1 MAGFGSVLA
10 SDKINLEKINFMLID
25 GNHYFLD
32 LMAQVVSGFGVRSIT
47 RCSSAE
53 EARSVLA
60 ERVIDFILT
69 DANMPD
75 ENGYDFLEWV
85 RRHADEAN
93 RFVPAIIVT
102 GHTRISQVARAR
114 DCGAHFIVAKPI
126 TPKVILERIFW
137 VGRESRMF
145 IESDTYC
152 GLDRRFKTE
161 GPPEG
166 VKGRRA
172 EDIDLAPGEIVE
184 AEADE
189 ALIAAVEPSKVA
201 L

>member
-1 MAGFGSVLA
+1 MAYGSVLA
-10 SDKINLEKINFMLID
+10 SDRINLEKIDFLLID
-25 GNHYFLD
+25 PNSFFLD
-32 LMAQVVSGFGVRSIT
+32 ILAQVVGGFGVRSIT
-47 RCSSAE
+47 RCSTVAD
-53 EARSVLA
+53 AKVVLA

-75 ENGYDFLEWV
+75 ESGYDFIEWV
-85 RRHADEAN
+85 RRHAIEAN

-114 DCGAHFIVAKPI
+114 DCGAHFIIAKPI

-137 VGRESRMF
+137 VGRENRMF

-161 GPPEG
+161 GPPAG
-166 VKGRRA
+166 MPGRRA
-172 EDIDLAPGEIVE
+172 EDLDGAAQDDDDDDDLVSPIVAP
-184 AEADE
+184 
-189 ALIAAVEPSKVA
+189 KVA

>member
-1 MAGFGSVLA
+1 VLA
-10 SDKINLEKINFMLID
+10 SDKINLEKIDFLLID
-25 GNHYFLD
+25 PNAFFLD
-32 LMAQVVSGFGVRSIT
+32 IMAQVVSGFGVRSIT
-47 RCSSAE
+47 RCTTVAD
-53 EARSVLA
+53 ARTVLA

-75 ENGYDFLEWV
+75 ESGYDFIEWV
-85 RRHADEAN
+85 RRHAIEAN
-93 RFVPAIIVT
+93 RFVPAIIIT

-114 DCGAHFIVAKPI
+114 DCGAHFIIAKPI

-137 VGRESRMF
+137 VGRENRMF

-161 GPPEG
+161 GPPAG
-166 VKGRRA
+166 MAGRRA
-172 EDIDLAPGEIVE
+172 EDLDSA
-184 AEADE
+184 ADE
-189 ALIAAVEPSKVA
+189 EEDPEDLISPIVAPKVA

>member
-1 MAGFGSVLA
+1 MAYGSVLA
-10 SDKINLEKINFMLID
+10 SDKINLEKIDFLLID
-25 GNHYFLD
+25 PNSFFLD
-32 LMAQVVSGFGVRSIT
+32 ILAQVVGGFGVRSIT
-47 RCSSAE
+47 RCSTAA
-53 EARSVLA
+53 EARTILA

-75 ENGYDFLEWV
+75 ESGYDFIEWV
-85 RRHADEAN
+85 RRHAIEAN

-114 DCGAHFIVAKPI
+114 DCGAHFIITKPI

-137 VGRESRMF
+137 VGRENRMF

-161 GPPEG
+161 GPPAG
-166 VKGRRA
+166 MPGRRA
-172 EDIDLAPGEIVE
+172 EDLDGAAQDDDDDDDLVSPIVAP
-184 AEADE
+184 
-189 ALIAAVEPSKVA
+189 KVA

>member
-1 MAGFGSVLA
+1 MMAYGSVLA
-10 SDKINLEKINFMLID
+10 SDKINLEKIDCLLID
-25 GNHYFLD
+25 PNSFFLD
-32 LMAQVVSGFGVRSIT
+32 ILAQVVGGFGVRSIT
-47 RCSSAE
+47 RCSTVAD
-53 EARSVLA
+53 AKVVLA

-75 ENGYDFLEWV
+75 ESGYDFIEWV
-85 RRHADEAN
+85 RRHAIEAN

-114 DCGAHFIVAKPI
+114 DCGAHFIIAKPI

-137 VGRESRMF
+137 VGRENRMF
-145 IESDTYC
+145 IETDNYC

-161 GPPEG
+161 GPPAG
-166 VKGRRA
+166 MPGRRA
-172 EDIDLAPGEIVE
+172 EDMDGAAQDDDDDDDLVSPIVAP
-184 AEADE
+184 
-189 ALIAAVEPSKVA
+189 KVA

>member
-1 MAGFGSVLA
+1 MATFGSVLA
-10 SDKINLEKINFMLID
+10 SDKINLEKIDFLLID
-25 GNHYFLD
+25 PNAFFLD
-32 LMAQVVSGFGVRSIT
+32 IMAQVVSGFGVRSIT
-47 RCSSAE
+47 RCTTVAD
-53 EARSVLA
+53 ARTVLA

-75 ENGYDFLEWV
+75 ESGYDFIEWV
-85 RRHADEAN
+85 RRHAIEAN
-93 RFVPAIIVT
+93 RFVPAIIIT

-114 DCGAHFIVAKPI
+114 DCGAHFIIAKPI

-137 VGRESRMF
+137 VGRENRMF

-161 GPPEG
+161 GPPAG
-166 VKGRRA
+166 MAGRRA
-172 EDIDLAPGEIVE
+172 EDPDA
-184 AEADE
+184 AADE
-189 ALIAAVEPSKVA
+189 EEDPEDLISPIHAPKVA

>member
-1 MAGFGSVLA
+1 MANFGSVLA
-10 SDKINLEKINFMLID
+10 SDRINLEKIDFLLID
-25 GNHYFLD
+25 PNHYFLD
-32 LMAQVVSGFGVRSIT
+32 IMAQVITGFGARNIT
-47 RCSSAE
+47 RCTTADQ
-53 EARSVLA
+53 ARTVLA

-75 ENGYDFLEWV
+75 ESGYDFIEWV
-85 RRHADEAN
+85 RRNASEAN

-137 VGRESRMF
+137 VGRENRMF
-145 IESDTYC
+145 IESDSYC

-166 VKGRRA
+166 MLGRRA
-172 EDIDLAPGEIVE
+172 EDLDAFA
-184 AEADE
+184 AEAGGPDSE
-189 ALIAAVEPSKVA
+189 DLVSPIVAPKAAQ
-201 L
+201 

>member
-1 MAGFGSVLA
+1 MAYGSVLA
-10 SDKINLEKINFMLID
+10 SDKINLEKIDFLLID
-25 GNHYFLD
+25 PNSFFLD
-32 LMAQVVSGFGVRSIT
+32 IT
-47 RCSSAE
+47 RCSTAA
-53 EARSVLA
+53 EARTILA

-75 ENGYDFLEWV
+75 ESGYDFIEWV
-85 RRHADEAN
+85 RRHAIEAN

-114 DCGAHFIVAKPI
+114 DCGAHFIIAKPI

-137 VGRESRMF
+137 VGRENRMF
-145 IESDTYC
+145 IESDSYC

-161 GPPEG
+161 GPPAG
-166 VKGRRA
+166 MAGRRA
-172 EDIDLAPGEIVE
+172 EDLDAAPQDEDDDLVSPIVAP
-184 AEADE
+184 
-189 ALIAAVEPSKVA
+189 KVA

>member
-1 MAGFGSVLA
+1 MAYGSVLA
-10 SDKINLEKINFMLID
+10 SDKINLEKIDFLLID
-25 GNHYFLD
+25 PNSFFLD
-32 LMAQVVSGFGVRSIT
+32 ILAQVVGGFGVRSIT
-47 RCSSAE
+47 RCSTVAQ
-53 EARSVLA
+53 AKVVLA

-75 ENGYDFLEWV
+75 ESGYDFIEWV
-85 RRHADEAN
+85 RRDAIEAN

-114 DCGAHFIVAKPI
+114 DCGAHFIIAKPI

-137 VGRESRMF
+137 VGRENRMF

-161 GPPEG
+161 GPPAG
-166 VKGRRA
+166 MAGRRA
-172 EDIDLAPGEIVE
+172 EDGDGAAQHEEDDDDLVSPIVAP
-184 AEADE
+184 
-189 ALIAAVEPSKVA
+189 KVA

>member
-1 MAGFGSVLA
+1 MASFGSVLA
-10 SDKINLEKINFMLID
+10 SDKINLEKIDFLLID
-25 GNHYFLD
+25 PNSFFLD
-32 LMAQVVSGFGVRSIT
+32 IMAQVVSGFGVRSIT
-47 RCSSAE
+47 RCTTVAD
-53 EARSVLA
+53 ARTILA

-75 ENGYDFLEWV
+75 ESGYDFIEWV
-85 RRHADEAN
+85 RRHAIEAN
-93 RFVPAIIVT
+93 RFVPAIIIT

-114 DCGAHFIVAKPI
+114 DCGAHFIIAKPI

-137 VGRESRMF
+137 VGRENRMF

-161 GPPEG
+161 GPPAG
-166 VKGRRA
+166 VAGRRA
-172 EDIDLAPGEIVE
+172 EDPDAV
-184 AEADE
+184 ADE
-189 ALIAAVEPSKVA
+189 EEDPEDLISPIVAPKVA

>member
-1 MAGFGSVLA
+1 MAGSGSVLA
-10 SDKINLEKINFMLID
+10 SDKINLEKINFLLID

-47 RCSSAE
+47 RCASAE
-53 EARSVLA
+53 EARAVLS

-69 DANMPD
+69 DANMAD

-114 DCGAHFIVAKPI
+114 DCGAHFIIAKPI
-126 TPKVILERIFW
+126 TPKIILERIFW
-137 VGRESRMF
+137 VGRETRMF

-161 GPPEG
+161 GPPAG
-166 VKGRRA
+166 MRGRRS
-172 EDIDLAPGEIVE
+172 EDHDVDFGDADADDDLVSPIET
-184 AEADE
+184 
-189 ALIAAVEPSKVA
+189 PKVA

>member
-1 MAGFGSVLA
+1 MAYGSVLA
-10 SDKINLEKINFMLID
+10 SDKINLEKIDFLLID
-25 GNHYFLD
+25 PNSFFLD
-32 LMAQVVSGFGVRSIT
+32 ILAQVVGGFGVRSIT
-47 RCSSAE
+47 RCTTVAD
-53 EARSVLA
+53 AKVVLA

-75 ENGYDFLEWV
+75 ESGYDFIEWV
-85 RRHADEAN
+85 RRHAIEAN

-114 DCGAHFIVAKPI
+114 DCGAHFIIAKPI

-137 VGRESRMF
+137 VGRENRMF
-145 IESDTYC
+145 IESDSYC

-161 GPPEG
+161 GPPQG
-166 VKGRRA
+166 MPGRRA
-172 EDIDLAPGEIVE
+172 EDLE
-184 AEADE
+184 AESDNEDDDLVSPIE
-189 ALIAAVEPSKVA
+189 APKVA

>member
-1 MAGFGSVLA
+1 MAYGSVLA
-10 SDKINLEKINFMLID
+10 SDKINLEKIDFLLID
-25 GNHYFLD
+25 PNSFFLD
-32 LMAQVVSGFGVRSIT
+32 ILAQVVGGFGVRSIT
-47 RCSSAE
+47 RCSTAT
-53 EARSVLA
+53 EARTILA

-75 ENGYDFLEWV
+75 ESGYDFIEWV
-85 RRHADEAN
+85 RRHAIEAN

-114 DCGAHFIVAKPI
+114 DCGAHFIIAKPI

-137 VGRESRMF
+137 VGRENRMF
-145 IESDTYC
+145 IESDSYC

-161 GPPEG
+161 GPPAG
-166 VKGRRA
+166 MAGRRA
-172 EDIDLAPGEIVE
+172 EDLDAAPQDEDDELVSPIV
-184 AEADE
+184 A
-189 ALIAAVEPSKVA
+189 PKVA